1 MPSKMLLK
9 FVEETDY
16 FTFVF
21 SVLKYIRI
29 FPWKKPEDRKR
40 YNVLAAIHF
49 TIFVIILLIL
59 EIWYVLT
66 QPDGFTQAVKAFGTI
81 VYHIACTIRMIHCFL
96 NVDTYVEL
104 WQGLNR
110 KSFNFENFNFDHLND
125 FSTTKLPVSDDLGSN
140 YSYLKRTWR
149 NTSLFG
155 KENETERNELKQ
167 IQTKIMRETRI
178 KSYIAGSF
186 ILITAYVS
194 LLFSYSGCLF
204 NAGKVYYNPIKKIEM
219 KRFEVPYNSIQL
231 IDMQNSLNH
240 KIALCYQ
247 AYAIGY
253 LTTAFLSECFF
264 IILQILYYLIILC
277 NLKIYNLKFVL
288 YDNTRHFVHLL

>member
-1 MPSKMLLK
+1 MLLK
-9 FVEETDY
+9 FLEETDY
-16 FTFVF
+16 FAFVF
-21 SVLKYIRI
+21 RVLKYIRI
-29 FPWKKPEDRKR
+29 FPFTKPEEKKR
-40 YNVLAAIHF
+40 YNILAAIHF
-49 TIFVIILLIL
+49 TIFAVILLIL

-66 QPDGFTQAVKAFGTI
+66 RPDGFIQAVKAFGTI

-104 WQGLNR
+104 WRALNR
-110 KSFNFENFNFDHLND
+110 DSFNFENYNFDVLND
-125 FSTTKLPVSDDLGSN
+125 FPATKQPVSDSLASN
-140 YSYLKRTWR
+140 YSCLKGVWSNINIFR
-149 NTSLFG
+149 
-155 KENETERNELKQ
+155 KENENERNELKQ
-167 IQTKIMRETRI
+167 IQKKIMTETRV

-186 ILITAYVS
+186 ILISAYVS

-219 KRFEVPYNSIQL
+219 KRYEVPYNSIQL

-253 LTTAFLSECFF
+253 LTAAFLCECFS
-264 IILQILYYLIILC
+264 IILQILCRFYIFRNRTLIILETVLFIV
-277 NLKIYNLKFVL
+277 NLFLHDCK
-288 YDNTRHFVHLL
+288 